1 MEWKGAVKMRGYL
14 VFENGQAFEGERF
27 GAETDALG
35 ELVFTTGMTGYV
47 ETLTDPSYAGQ
58 IVMQTYPLIGNYGV
72 MREDFEGGCFVRGY
86 VVREWCDAPSNFRM
100 DCDLD
105 TFLREQ
111 GVPGLCGVDTRQLTR
126 ILRNQ
131 GVMNAAICDEIP
143 ADFSVLRKYRV
154 KNAVAGVTC
163 KRATVYPADGETKF
177 KVALID
183 YGAKKSIARELRRRG
198 CEVTVLPATVS
209 AQDVLA
215 LKPDGIM
222 LSNGPGDPTEN
233 AFAIRQIRKLLG
245 RIPLFGICLGHQLTA
260 LATGGKT
267 YKLKFGH
274 RGANHP
280 VREIAPPGQPRERL
294 RTYITSQNHGYA
306 VDSDSITEGIV
317 SFINANDGT
326 CEGIDYP
333 KLGAFTVQFH
343 PEAHGGPEDTG
354 FLFERFASMMGGD
367 AETDGVASGLHS
379 SMLR

>member
-1 MEWKGAVKMRGYL
+1 MKRGYL

-47 ETLTDPSYAGQ
+47 ETLTDPSYAGR
-58 IVMQTYPLIGNYGV
+58 IVMRTYPLIGNYGV

-111 GVPGLCGVDTRQLTR
+111 GVPGLCGVDTRQSTR

-131 GVMNAAICDEIP
+131 GVMNAAICDEMP
-143 ADFSVLRKYRV
+143 ADFAALRKYRV

-183 YGAKKSIARELRRRG
+183 YGVKKSIARELRRRG

-260 LATGGKT
+260 LAAGGKT

-354 FLFERFASMMGGD
+354 FLFERFASMMSGN
-367 AETDGVASGLHS
+367 AKADGVVSNSHHS
-379 SMLR
+379 IRY

>member
-1 MEWKGAVKMRGYL
+1 MKRGYL

-86 VVREWCDAPSNFRM
+86 VVREWRHAPSNFRM

-131 GVMNAAICDEIP
+131 GVMNAAICDEMP
-143 ADFSVLRKYRV
+143 ADFAALRKYRV

-163 KRATVYPADGETKF
+163 KRMTVYPADGETKF

-198 CEVTVLPATVS
+198 CEVTVFPATVS
-209 AQDVLA
+209 AEDVLA

-260 LATGGKT
+260 LAAGGKT

-280 VREIAPPGQPRERL
+280 VREVASPGQPRERL

-343 PEAHGGPEDTG
+343 PEAHGGPEDTE

-367 AETDGVASGLHS
+367 AKTDGVASGLHS